1 MHQKKEQGNRIALV
15 TGASKGL
22 GAAIAVR
29 LAETGLAVAVNYHRD
44 RKGAEAVVEQIRAAG
59 GRAEAFQ
66 ADVTDADGANALIEA
81 VNLRMGGPTVLVNNA
96 TGPQPFIP
104 IELQKWDDYQAQ
116 LDFFLRA
123 PFLLLRGVLRHMKS
137 AGFGRI
143 INIGSEVVELG
154 NAEFSHYVA
163 AKAAMLGITRSW
175 ATELGVHGIT
185 VNLVAPGW
193 IPVQRHEGTPQSEL
207 DAYCAGLPLNRMGKP
222 EEVGDA
228 VAFLASDRSGFITGQ
243 RIAVNGGKTLS

>member
-1 MHQKKEQGNRIALV
+1 MRHKEEQVNRIALV

-22 GAAIAVR
+22 GAAIAAR
-29 LAETGLAVAVNYHRD
+29 LADTGLAVAVNYHRD
-44 RKGAEAVVEQIRAAG
+44 RSGAEAVVKQIRKAG
-59 GRAEAFQ
+59 RMAEAFQ
-66 ADVTDADGANALIEA
+66 ADVTDVDGVKALIEA
-81 VNLRMGGPTVLVNNA
+81 VSLRMGAPTVLVNNA

-104 IELQKWDDYQAQ
+104 IERQEWRDYQAQ
-116 LDFFLRA
+116 LDFFLKA
-123 PFLLLRGVLRHMKS
+123 PLLLLQRVLPYMKS
-137 AGFGRI
+137 AGFGRV

-163 AKAAMLGITRSW
+163 AKAAMLGVTRSW
-175 ATELGVHGIT
+175 ATELGQYGIT

-193 IPVQRHEGTPQSEL
+193 IPVKRHEGTPQSEL

-222 EEVGDA
+222 DEVGDA

>member
-1 MHQKKEQGNRIALV
+1 MRHKEEQVNRIALV

-22 GAAIAVR
+22 GAAIAAR
-29 LAETGLAVAVNYHRD
+29 LADTGLAVAVNYHRD
-44 RKGAEAVVEQIRAAG
+44 RSGAEAVVKQIRKAEG
-59 GRAEAFQ
+59 MAEAFQ
-66 ADVTDADGANALIEA
+66 ADVTDVDGVKALIEA
-81 VNLRMGGPTVLVNNA
+81 VSLRMGAPTVLVNNA

-104 IELQKWDDYQAQ
+104 IERQEWRDYQAQ
-116 LDFFLRA
+116 LDFFLKA
-123 PFLLLRGVLRHMKS
+123 PLLLVQRVLPYMKS
-137 AGFGRI
+137 AGFGRV

-175 ATELGVHGIT
+175 ANELGQYGIT

-193 IPVQRHEGTPQSEL
+193 IPVKRHEGTPQSEL
-207 DAYCAGLPLNRMGKP
+207 DAYGAGLPLNRMGKP
-222 EEVGDA
+222 DEVGDA
-228 VAFLASDRSGFITGQ
+228 VAFLASERSGFITGQ

>member
-1 MHQKKEQGNRIALV
+1 MHQNSEQVKRIALV

-29 LAETGLAVAVNYHRD
+29 LADTGLAVAVNYHRD
-44 RKGAEAVVEQIRAAG
+44 RSGAETVVEHIRAAG

-66 ADVTDADGANALIEA
+66 ADVTDAHGVNALVEA
-81 VNLRMGGPTVLVNNA
+81 VSLRMGSPTVLVNNA

-104 IELQKWDDYQAQ
+104 IECQQWDDYQAQ
-116 LDFFLRA
+116 LDFFLKA
-123 PFLLLRGVLRHMKS
+123 PFLLLQRVLPQMKS
-137 AGFGRI
+137 AGFGRV

-175 ATELGVHGIT
+175 ATELGGHGIT

-193 IPVQRHEGTPQSEL
+193 IPVKRHEGTPQSEL
-207 DAYCAGLPLNRMGKP
+207 DAYGAGLPLNRMGKP
-222 EEVGDA
+222 DEVGDA